1 MQPPSH
7 CGPLDNAALTVA
19 TELST
24 ESGIVMHIAQ
34 SDAVALRST
43 GSIAHSSFFWKKG
56 ESSGYQKPQIRRHD
70 VTRTA
75 DNGQQHA

>member
-43 GSIAHSSFFWKKG
+43 GSIATLPSFGKREKA
-56 ESSGYQKPQIRRHD
+56 
-70 VTRTA
+70 VATRSRKFA
-75 DNGQQHA
+75 GMM